1 MDSIVTTAL
10 VGTARQAQ
18 VDPRTGTPVDEL
30 TAELPEGE
38 VERKFLLSAGAWAVY
53 RQAGV
58 KARELADT
66 PVPAGE
72 EKLRECSPG
81 AALLLS
87 RLLNGEQSELLPEA
101 LACMSERGLRL
112 PYRLLPRAL
121 SMSGKET
128 RAALFPLLGER
139 GRWLSQFNSSW
150 AWVQNY
156 LAVDESGLPA
166 DAETIWQEGTPG
178 QRVEILRLL
187 RAVDA
192 NKAREWLDAV
202 WKQEKADARNDLL
215 KALEIG
221 LNAADEPFLELAL
234 DDRSAG
240 VRATSAR
247 LLGLLPDSAW
257 SQRMRERGRGVMNM
271 VNGRIRLELPAAFE
285 KDWQRD
291 GIVEQSP
298 KNVSKRGWWLI
309 QILAGIQPAFWET
322 HLGASPAELL
332 TLLPADTTWQTQ
344 IIEGWTKATI
354 NYRAVDWMTPL
365 WSWWYE
371 HYQKAAE
378 EKNLTDYTYREQL
391 LQCMPAAQAEQLML
405 DLIERKD
412 GHLPA
417 NWWEL
422 APELSRPWGAELA
435 RVYLRLLREH
445 CTPERMQAKNYN
457 SYNDPWISALSVTA
471 LVLPV
476 ACFAEALQPW
486 ELPEDNDWR
495 IQFGCHKIQEFIETV
510 SMRQKI
516 HEEIV

>member
-1 MDSIVTTAL
+1 
-10 VGTARQAQ
+10 
-18 VDPRTGTPVDEL
+18 
-30 TAELPEGE
+30 
-38 VERKFLLSAGAWAVY
+38 
-53 RQAGV
+53 
-58 KARELADT
+58 
-66 PVPAGE
+66 
-72 EKLRECSPG
+72 
-81 AALLLS
+81 
-87 RLLNGEQSELLPEA
+87 
-101 LACMSERGLRL
+101 
-112 PYRLLPRAL
+112 
-121 SMSGKET
+121 
-128 RAALFPLLGER
+128 
-139 GRWLSQFNSSW
+139 
-150 AWVQNY
+150 
-156 LAVDESGLPA
+156 
-166 DAETIWQEGTPG
+166 
-178 QRVEILRLL
+178 
-187 RAVDA
+187 
-192 NKAREWLDAV
+192 
-202 WKQEKADARNDLL
+202 
-215 KALEIG
+215 
-221 LNAADEPFLELAL
+221 
-234 DDRSAG
+234 
-240 VRATSAR
+240 
-247 LLGLLPDSAW
+247 
-257 SQRMRERGRGVMNM
+257 MRERGRGVMNM

-344 IIEGWTKATI
+344 ILEGWTKATI